1 MAFQTLLLNELAP
14 AAGRNERLC
23 GNRHSTTVK
32 IETAGDSDETEVEQT
47 SRQIW
52 SLDRKATMRPR
63 AREMLSSGARDFA
76 GEIPLILKTND
87 NNVLREEKNSNQAL
101 TASVQD
107 TLRPGCC
114 PDEKLL
120 DEIRSI
126 HVGGGVGSIINRNS
140 FQRWKEEATRMLVVD
155 IYASPA
161 ASARKCVAQNGAHA
175 KVNP

>member
-1 MAFQTLLLNELAP
+1 M
-14 AAGRNERLC
+14 
-23 GNRHSTTVK
+23 
-32 IETAGDSDETEVEQT
+32 
-47 SRQIW
+47 
-52 SLDRKATMRPR
+52 
-63 AREMLSSGARDFA
+63 
-76 GEIPLILKTND
+76 
-87 NNVLREEKNSNQAL
+87 
-101 TASVQD
+101 QD

-126 HVGGGVGSIINRNS
+126 HAGGGVGSIINRNS

-161 ASARKCVAQNGAHA
+161 ASAGTCLAQNGAHA